1 MKLAIT
7 ILTIALTAVSAL
19 GQSQPATPTFKIVT
33 DDPSLPSELYYGNI
47 KVKPLRVR
55 PGTNKRITIDDND
68 FFIQQHFIDFLS
80 RLPDATSFTER
91 LNALKNCAP
100 GNTSCDRIA
109 ASQSFFNSDEFQGRG
124 LLVYK
129 LFMTSYARKPNYK
142 EFLLYVRQIT
152 PYQTAQQLEASKV
165 AFVNNWLTKSAF
177 KVRYDQLSPAA
188 YVDALC
194 AAAKVTV
201 ANRNTLISDL
211 QAGRKTRA
219 QVLRAIAES
228 TEVNNR
234 YYNEAYVVMGYFGYY
249 RRNPDN
255 KALQLINQLNT
266 THDYRATTNSFL
278 SSPSYR
284 SRF

>member
-19 GQSQPATPTFKIVT
+19 GQSQPAAQTLKIVT
-33 DDPSLPSELYYGNI
+33 DDPNLPSDLYYGNTKI
-47 KVKPLRVR
+47 KPLRVR

-80 RLPDATSFTER
+80 RMPDTTSFTRR
-91 LNALKNCAP
+91 LNALKSCAP

-129 LFMTSYARKPNYK
+129 LYITSFARKPNYK
-142 EFLLYVRQIT
+142 EFISNVRQIT
-152 PYQTAQQLEASKV
+152 PHQTAQQLEASKV
-165 AFVNNWLTKSAF
+165 AFIDKWLTKPAF
-177 KVRYDQLSPAA
+177 RAKYDQLSPAA

-211 QAGRKTRA
+211 QAGSKTRA

-228 TEVNNR
+228 AEVNNR
-234 YYNEAYVVMGYFGYY
+234 YYNEAYVVMGYFGYF
-249 RRNPDN
+249 RRDPDT
-255 KALQLINQLNT
+255 KARQMINQLNT

-278 SSPSYR
+278 SSPVYHT
-284 SRF
+284 RF